1 MSELT
6 VVAQPYAKAAFDYAR
21 DAECLDD
28 WQQMF
33 AITQVVLEQPNT
45 LLVLNDLDE
54 DGSEQPLLD
63 LILHAGGEWL
73 NQNFENFLRIMEE
86 NKRLKALSE
95 VNVQFQEMKADYER
109 TMTVT
114 VRVSEPL
121 DEEQMARLKQALN
134 EKYGKAITLETQLDP
149 SLVGGVVIT
158 AGQTVY
164 DGSVLTNLSRL
175 ATNLHV

>member
-1 MSELT
+1 
-6 VVAQPYAKAAFDYAR
+6 
-21 DAECLDD
+21 
-28 WQQMF
+28 
-33 AITQVVLEQPNT
+33 
-45 LLVLNDLDE
+45 
-54 DGSEQPLLD
+54 
-63 LILHAGGEWL
+63 
-73 NQNFENFLRIMEE
+73 MEE

-121 DEEQMARLKQALN
+121 DEEQMARLKQALT